1 MSDKVFI
8 MLSSG
13 NKEMA
18 TTVGLVYP
26 RNAAK
31 NKWMDEVKVI
41 VFGPAARIVARDPEV
56 QKMLQDCEAAGVEVL
71 VCKWCA
77 DKLGVS
83 QAIEQAGFKVLYV
96 GEIMSRLM
104 KEGWST
110 LTF

>member
-1 MSDKVFI
+1 
-8 MLSSG
+8 
-13 NKEMA
+13 MA
-18 TTVGLVYP
+18 TSVGLVYP
-26 RNAAK
+26 LNAAK

-41 VFGPAARIVARDPEV
+41 VFGPASRNVAHDAEV
-56 QKMLQDCEAAGVEVL
+56 QGMLKDCEAAGIEVL

-77 DKLGVS
+77 DKLGVTE
-83 QAIEQAGFKVLYV
+83 AIKQAGFKVLYV